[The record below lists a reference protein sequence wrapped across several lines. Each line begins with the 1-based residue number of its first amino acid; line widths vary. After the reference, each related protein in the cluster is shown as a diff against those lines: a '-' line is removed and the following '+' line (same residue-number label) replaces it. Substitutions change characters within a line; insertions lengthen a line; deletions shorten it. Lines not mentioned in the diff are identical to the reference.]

1 MYHGRGRVSN
11 VRAMDQDATF
21 APAVALRVARPV
33 STMFCGDGDQDGLRE
48 DTTTRNPTPDLN
60 SPALGRFF
68 SGAAAARHLSDC
80 LAGHIE
86 NPKRPSAS
94 LCGTRSGEAAA
105 VPGDVSDPESVQRIV
120 EAARE
125 AYGPPEILVNN
136 AGFLQQKRFVDLTV
150 EDFDRM
156 IAVHLRGTFLCTSA
170 VLPDMLSRGSGII
183 VNVASQLGQI
193 GGIELCHYS
202 AAKAG
207 IIGLTKS
214 LAREVSAQG
223 VRVNAVAPG
232 PINTEL
238 ILGLSEEWQRA
249 KAAELPLG
257 RFGEPAEVAETV
269 AFLVSDGAT
278 LYVGQTLGPNSGDVM
293 L

>member
-1 MYHGRGRVSN
+1 MMSERSR
-11 VRAMDQDATF
+11 
-21 APAVALRVARPV
+21 VALVTGAGSGIGRSIAEKLA
-33 STMFCGDGDQDGLRE
+33 GDGERVVVNDLR
-48 DTTTRNPTPDLN
+48 D
-60 SPALGRFF
+60 
-68 SGAAAARHLSDC
+68 
-80 LAGHIE
+80 
-86 NPKRPSAS
+86 
-94 LCGTRSGEAAA
+94 EAAA
-105 VPGDVSDPESVQRIV
+105 EVVAGIEEAGGMAAPSTGDVSDPNAVERIV
-120 EAARE
+120 GAARE
-125 AYGPPEILVNN
+125 VFGAPEILVNN
-136 AGFLQQKRFVDLTV
+136 AGVAQQKLFVDLTV

-156 IAVHLRGTFLCTSA
+156 IAVHLRGTFLCTKA
-170 VLPDMLSRGSGII
+170 VLPEMLAQGHGIV

-193 GGIELCHYS
+193 GGVELSHYS

-238 ILGLSEEWQRA
+238 VLGLSEEWRRN

-257 RFGEPAEVAETV
+257 RFGEPWEVAETV
-269 AFLVSDGAT
+269 SFLVSDGAA

>member
-1 MYHGRGRVSN
+1 MSSTGHR
-11 VRAMDQDATF
+11 
-21 APAVALRVARPV
+21 VALVTGAGSGIGRAIAEKLAQNGERIVV
-33 STMFCGDGDQDGLRE
+33 
-48 DTTTRNPTPDLN
+48 NDLN
-60 SPALGRFF
+60 AATAEEVVAGIQE
-68 SGAAAARHLSDC
+68 SG
-80 LAGHIE
+80 
-86 NPKRPSAS
+86 
-94 LCGTRSGEAAA
+94 GEAAA
-105 VPGDVSDPESVQRIV
+105 APGDVSDPEAVQQIV
-120 EAARE
+120 AAARE
-125 AYGPPEILVNN
+125 AYGSPEILVNN
-136 AGFLQQKRFVDLTV
+136 AGFLQQKRFVDLAV

-156 IAVHLRGTFLCTSA
+156 IAVHLRGTFLCTRA
-170 VLPDMLSRGSGII
+170 VLPEMLSQGSGII

-193 GGIELCHYS
+193 GGVELCHYS
-202 AAKAG
+202 SAKAG

-238 ILGLSEEWQRA
+238 VLDLSEEWRNA

-257 RFGEPAEVAETV
+257 RFGEPEEVAETV

>member
-1 MYHGRGRVSN
+1 MASEHYR
-11 VRAMDQDATF
+11 
-21 APAVALRVARPV
+21 VALVTGAGNGIGRAIAEKLAKDGESVVVNDLRGEAAEEVVARIEEA
-33 STMFCGDGDQDGLRE
+33 GGQ
-48 DTTTRNPTPDLN
+48 
-60 SPALGRFF
+60 
-68 SGAAAARHLSDC
+68 AAAA
-80 LAGHIE
+80 
-86 NPKRPSAS
+86 
-94 LCGTRSGEAAA
+94 
-105 VPGDVSDPESVQRIV
+105 PGDVSDPEAVQRIL
-120 EAARE
+120 AATRG
-125 AYGPPEILVNN
+125 AFGPPEIMVNN
-136 AGFLQQKRFVDLTV
+136 AGFLQQKPFVDLTV

-156 IAVHLRGTFLCTSA
+156 IAVHLRGTFLCTHA
-170 VLPDMLSRGSGII
+170 VLPEMLSAGRGII

-193 GGIELCHYS
+193 GGVELCHYS

-214 LAREVSAQG
+214 LAREVSTQG

-238 ILGLSEEWQRA
+238 VLGLSDEWRTN

-257 RFGEPAEVAETV
+257 RFGDPHEVADTV
-269 AFLVSDGAT
+269 ASLVSGGAA

>member
-1 MYHGRGRVSN
+1 MTPERSR
-11 VRAMDQDATF
+11 
-21 APAVALRVARPV
+21 VALVTGAGSGIGRAIAERLAKNGEQVV
-33 STMFCGDGDQDGLRE
+33 V
-48 DTTTRNPTPDLN
+48 NDL
-60 SPALGRFF
+60 
-68 SGAAAARHLSDC
+68 
-80 LAGHIE
+80 
-86 NPKRPSAS
+86 K
-94 LCGTRSGEAAA
+94 GEAAEEVVA
-105 VPGDVSDPESVQRIV
+105 RIKGSGGEAATAPGDVSDPEAV
-120 EAARE
+120 EQIMAAVRE

-136 AGFLQQKRFVDLTV
+136 AGFLQQKRFVDLTI

-156 IAVHLRGTFLCTSA
+156 IAVHLRGTFLCTRA
-170 VLPDMLSRGSGII
+170 ALPEMLSQGRGIV

-238 ILGLSEEWQRA
+238 VLGLSEEWRDV
-249 KAAELPLG
+249 KASELPLG

-269 AFLVSDGAT
+269 AFLASEGAK

>member
-1 MYHGRGRVSN
+1 MTPEDSRITLVTGAGSGIGRAIAEKLARDGERVVVN
-11 VRAMDQDATF
+11 DMNAAT
-21 APAVALRVARPV
+21 ADEVIARIK
-33 STMFCGDGDQDGLRE
+33 E
-48 DTTTRNPTPDLN
+48 
-60 SPALGRFF
+60 
-68 SGAAAARHLSDC
+68 SG
-80 LAGHIE
+80 
-86 NPKRPSAS
+86 
-94 LCGTRSGEAAA
+94 GEATTA
-105 VPGDVSDPESVQRIV
+105 PGDVSDPQSVEQIM
-120 EAARE
+120 AAVRE
-125 AYGPPEILVNN
+125 AYGSPEILVNN

-156 IAVHLRGTFLCTSA
+156 IAVHLRGTFLCTRA
-170 VLPDMLSRGSGII
+170 VLPEMLSRGSGIV

-214 LAREVSAQG
+214 VAREVSTQG
-223 VRVNAVAPG
+223 VRINAVAPG

-257 RFGEPAEVAETV
+257 RFGEPWEVAETV
-269 AFLVSDGAT
+269 AFLVSDAAT

>member
-1 MYHGRGRVSN
+1 MTPERSRVVLVTGAGSGIGRAIAEKLAQNGERVVVN
-11 VRAMDQDATF
+11 DVNPETADEVAT
-21 APAVALRVARPV
+21 
-33 STMFCGDGDQDGLRE
+33 GIKE
-48 DTTTRNPTPDLN
+48 
-60 SPALGRFF
+60 LG
-68 SGAAAARHLSDC
+68 
-80 LAGHIE
+80 
-86 NPKRPSAS
+86 
-94 LCGTRSGEAAA
+94 GEAAA
-105 VPGDVSDPESVQRIV
+105 APGDVSDAESVQRIL
-120 EAARE
+120 AATHE
-125 AYGPPEILVNN
+125 AYGSPEILVNN

-156 IAVHLRGTFLCTSA
+156 IAVHLRGTFLCTRA
-170 VLPDMLSRGSGII
+170 VLPEMLSRGSGII

-202 AAKAG
+202 SAKAG

-223 VRVNAVAPG
+223 VRVNAIAPG

-238 ILGLSEEWQRA
+238 VLGLSEEWRNA

-257 RFGEPAEVAETV
+257 RFGEPWEVAETV
-269 AFLVSDGAT
+269 AFLVSDGAA

>member
-1 MYHGRGRVSN
+1 MAPERSRIALVTGAGSGIGRAIAEKLAQNGERVVVN
-11 VRAMDQDATF
+11 DVNPETADEV
-21 APAVALRVARPV
+21 VA
-33 STMFCGDGDQDGLRE
+33 GIKEWG
-48 DTTTRNPTPDLN
+48 
-60 SPALGRFF
+60 
-68 SGAAAARHLSDC
+68 
-80 LAGHIE
+80 
-86 NPKRPSAS
+86 
-94 LCGTRSGEAAA
+94 GEAAA
-105 VPGDVSDPESVQRIV
+105 APGDVSDAESVQRIV
-120 EAARE
+120 AATHE
-125 AYGPPEILVNN
+125 AYGSPEILVNN

-150 EDFDRM
+150 EDFDQM
-156 IAVHLRGTFLCTSA
+156 IAVHLRGTFLCTRA
-170 VLPDMLSRGSGII
+170 VLPEMLSRGSGII

-202 AAKAG
+202 SAKAG

-238 ILGLSEEWQRA
+238 VLGLSEEWRNA

-257 RFGEPAEVAETV
+257 RFGEPWEVAETV
-269 AFLVSDGAT
+269 AFLVSDGAA

>member
-1 MYHGRGRVSN
+1 MAPERSRIALVTGAGSGIGRAIAEKLAQNGERVVVN
-11 VRAMDQDATF
+11 DMNLETANEV
-21 APAVALRVARPV
+21 VA
-33 STMFCGDGDQDGLRE
+33 GIKEWG
-48 DTTTRNPTPDLN
+48 
-60 SPALGRFF
+60 
-68 SGAAAARHLSDC
+68 
-80 LAGHIE
+80 
-86 NPKRPSAS
+86 
-94 LCGTRSGEAAA
+94 GEAAA
-105 VPGDVSDPESVQRIV
+105 APGDVSDAESVQRIV
-120 EAARE
+120 AATHE
-125 AYGPPEILVNN
+125 AYGSPEILVNN

-156 IAVHLRGTFLCTSA
+156 IAVHLRGTFLCTRA
-170 VLPDMLSRGSGII
+170 VLPEMLSRGSGII

-202 AAKAG
+202 SAKAG
-207 IIGLTKS
+207 IIGMTKS

-223 VRVNAVAPG
+223 VRVNAIAPG

-238 ILGLSEEWQRA
+238 VLGLSEEWRNA

-257 RFGEPAEVAETV
+257 RFGEPWEVAETV
-269 AFLVSDGAT
+269 AFLVSDGAA

>member
-1 MYHGRGRVSN
+1 MSGGSR
-11 VRAMDQDATF
+11 
-21 APAVALRVARPV
+21 VALVTGAGSGIGRAIAEKLAKDGERVV
-33 STMFCGDGDQDGLRE
+33 VNDLRE
-48 DTTTRNPTPDLN
+48 ASANEVV
-60 SPALGRFF
+60 
-68 SGAAAARHLSDC
+68 
-80 LAGHIE
+80 AGIE
-86 NPKRPSAS
+86 QA
-94 LCGTRSGEAAA
+94 GGEAASA
-105 VPGDVSDPESVQRIV
+105 PGDVSDPEVVGRIV

-125 AYGPPEILVNN
+125 SFGPVEILVNN
-136 AGFLQQKRFVDLTV
+136 AGYGQQKLFVDLTV
-150 EDFDRM
+150 KDFDRM
-156 IAVHLRGTFLCTSA
+156 IGVHLRGTFLCTSA
-170 VLPDMLSRGSGII
+170 VLPEMLSRGRGVI

-193 GGIELCHYS
+193 GGVELCHYS

-232 PINTEL
+232 PINTDL
-238 ILGLSEEWQRA
+238 VLGLSEEWRQN

-257 RFGEPAEVAETV
+257 RFGEPWEVAETV
-269 AFLVSDGAT
+269 SFLASDGAA

>member
-1 MYHGRGRVSN
+1 MTPEQSR
-11 VRAMDQDATF
+11 
-21 APAVALRVARPV
+21 VALVTGAGSGIGRAIAEKLAKDGERVAV
-33 STMFCGDGDQDGLRE
+33 
-48 DTTTRNPTPDLN
+48 NDLN
-60 SPALGRFF
+60 SEAADEVVARIKESGGR
-68 SGAAAARHLSDC
+68 AAAA
-80 LAGHIE
+80 
-86 NPKRPSAS
+86 
-94 LCGTRSGEAAA
+94 
-105 VPGDVSDPESVQRIV
+105 PGDVSDQEAVERIMDV
-120 EAARE
+120 VRG
-125 AYGPPEILVNN
+125 AYGSPEILVNN
-136 AGFLQQKRFVDLTV
+136 AGFLQQKRFEDLTV

-170 VLPDMLSRGSGII
+170 VLPEMLSRGGGIV

-193 GGIELCHYS
+193 GGVELCHYS

-257 RFGEPAEVAETV
+257 RFGEPEEVAKTV
-269 AFLVSDGAT
+269 AFLVSDAAT

>member
-1 MYHGRGRVSN
+1 MTPERSRIALVTGAGSGIGRAIAEKLAQNGERVVVN
-11 VRAMDQDATF
+11 
-21 APAVALRVARPV
+21 
-33 STMFCGDGDQDGLRE
+33 
-48 DTTTRNPTPDLN
+48 DLN
-60 SPALGRFF
+60 PETADEV
-68 SGAAAARHLSDC
+68 AA
-80 LAGHIE
+80 GIKE
-86 NPKRPSAS
+86 W
-94 LCGTRSGEAAA
+94 GGEAAA
-105 VPGDVSDPESVQRIV
+105 APGDVSDAEPVQRIV
-120 EAARE
+120 AATHE
-125 AYGPPEILVNN
+125 AYGSPEILVNN

-156 IAVHLRGTFLCTSA
+156 IAVHLRGTFLCTRA
-170 VLPDMLSRGSGII
+170 VLPEMLSRGSGII

-202 AAKAG
+202 SAKAG

-214 LAREVSAQG
+214 LAREVSEHG

-238 ILGLSEEWQRA
+238 VLGLSEEWRNA

-257 RFGEPAEVAETV
+257 RFGEPWEVAETV
-269 AFLVSDGAT
+269 AFLVSEGAA

>member
-1 MYHGRGRVSN
+1 MTAERSRVALVTGAGSGIGR
-11 VRAMDQDATF
+11 
-21 APAVALRVARPV
+21 AVAERLA
-33 STMFCGDGDQDGLRE
+33 GDGELVVVNDLRRE
-48 DTTTRNPTPDLN
+48 
-60 SPALGRFF
+60 
-68 SGAAAARHLSDC
+68 AAEGVVAAIRE
-80 LAGHIE
+80 AG
-86 NPKRPSAS
+86 
-94 LCGTRSGEAAA
+94 GEAAA
-105 VPGDVSDPESVQRIV
+105 APGDVSSVEDVDRIV
-120 EAARE
+120 AAARV

-136 AGFLQQKRFVDLTV
+136 AGFLQQKRFVELTV

-156 IAVHLRGTFLCTSA
+156 IAVHLRGTFLCTHA
-170 VLPDMLSRGSGII
+170 VLPDMLSRGGGII
-183 VNVASQLGQI
+183 VNIASQLGQI
-193 GGIELCHYS
+193 GGVELCHYS

-207 IIGLTKS
+207 IIGLTKA

-238 ILGLSEEWQRA
+238 VLGLSEEWRRA

-257 RFGEPAEVAETV
+257 RFGEPREVAETV
-269 AFLVSDGAT
+269 TFLVSDGAA